1 LSLTEQMDLIVLRT
15 SDHTAFAKRLPDD
28 ERVRRVARILI
39 EYDLEMRKH
48 NQLIDVLVKLLGRK
62 R

>member
-1 LSLTEQMDLIVLRT
+1 MDLIVLRT